1 MMRTHGKPGERV
13 NGGSPIPHQ
22 RQSDVVTEGSIPSL
36 SNTPTFRTVTYI
48 SHWMKNDKRR
58 KLDIDFSDYLCYTTL
73 NKSRKLGCHV
83 TTKQ

>member
-1 MMRTHGKPGERV
+1 MRTHGKSGGV
-13 NGGSPIPHQ
+13 NGESPIIHQ

-36 SNTPTFRTVTYI
+36 SNTLTFRTVTYI

-73 NKSRKLGCHV
+73 NKLREIRCHV

>member
-1 MMRTHGKPGERV
+1 MRTHGKPGERV
-13 NGGSPIPHQ
+13 NGESPIIHQ

-36 SNTPTFRTVTYI
+36 SNTLTFRTVTYI

-58 KLDIDFSDYLCYTTL
+58 ILAIDFLDYICYNTL
-73 NKSRKLGCHV
+73 NKLREMRCHV

>member
-1 MMRTHGKPGERV
+1 MMRTHGKSGGV
-13 NGGSPIPHQ
+13 NGESPIIHQ

-36 SNTPTFRTVTYI
+36 SNTLTFRTVTYI

-73 NKSRKLGCHV
+73 NKLREMRCHV

>member
-1 MMRTHGKPGERV
+1 MRTHGKPGERV

-36 SNTPTFRTVTYI
+36 SNTLTFRTVTNM

-58 KLDIDFSDYLCYTTL
+58 KLAIDFSDYLCYTTL
-73 NKSRKLGCHV
+73 NKSEE
-83 TTKQ
+83 